1 MFSLIIMSRR
11 FFDLEDN
18 PDDYRDAEEGGHDI
32 DRKGAEA

>member
-1 MFSLIIMSRR
+1 MFSRIIISRR
-11 FFDLEDN
+11 LFYPEDN